1 MLPAHH
7 RPQTATRE
15 HIATQRTS
23 ESHPVNKSS
32 VTIILALLLPASAFA
47 EAGVTEIAPEEVA
60 DETLAQSD
68 DDGETEATV
77 EEDGEEGAEEV
88 AEEGGDGLPIS
99 LSAGVRVSV
108 PAGLLRPNLPNF
120 EHSESVRA
128 GFSFGVGYSIADKVD
143 ANLGFGVSQCLNQ
156 RCGGTQ
162 RSFIQNDVP
171 DAAFEGDDPSE
182 LRNYETRISDFNLGF
197 GYGPIY
203 RIPRADISI
212 SSSLGFTIPVSKTSR
227 RFTNLY
233 TAVSPGLSFGFSR
246 GNFSAGYSFSFTK
259 NFNQYRVP
267 VLNEARLN
275 EDLDIFSRDGNA
287 EQVSTTATAL
297 QYGYLTEWS
306 LANSFNLSYGW
317 FKGFRTSLGF
327 TLAEGFTY
335 RMSEGETA
343 ILENG
348 DPLSPNQFD
357 SANARSGSRGRSQ
370 TMVGSLSASYSF
382 LDHYST
388 SLSVTTAQ
396 APLTDDSRR
405 VNFPFWDT
413 NAANLQSTSVSL
425 GFNWR
430 Y

>member
-1 MLPAHH
+1 MAHCL
-7 RPQTATRE
+7 QNTVLKTATCE
-15 HIATQRTS
+15 HTATQRTP

-32 VTIILALLLPASAFA
+32 VTIILALLLPASAHA
-47 EAGVTEIAPEEVA
+47 EV
-60 DETLAQSD
+60 
-68 DDGETEATV
+68 
-77 EEDGEEGAEEV
+77 GAVEV
-88 AEEGGDGLPIS
+88 AEEDVATEMLAQSEDETEASVEETDAELEEDEEEDGDGLPVS
-99 LSAGVRVSV
+99 LSVGARVSV
-108 PAGLLRPNLPNF
+108 PAGMLRPNLPNYQ
-120 EHSESVRA
+120 HSESVRA
-128 GFSFGVGYSIADKVD
+128 GFSFGLGYEIADKVS
-143 ANLGFGVSQCLNQ
+143 ASLGFGVSQCLNQ
-156 RCGGTQ
+156 HCGGTQ

-171 DAAFEGDDPSE
+171 DEAFEGDDPSD
-182 LRNYETRISDFNLGF
+182 LRNYETRISDLSLGF

-212 SSSLGFTIPVSKTSR
+212 SSSLGFTIPTSKTSR

-233 TAVSPGLSFGFSR
+233 TSISPGLSFGYSR
-246 GNFSAGYSFSFTK
+246 GNFSIGYSFGFSK

-275 EDLDIFSRDGNA
+275 EDLDIFSRAGQA
-287 EQVSTTATAL
+287 EDISATATAL

-306 LANSFNLSYGW
+306 LSNSFNMSYGW

-327 TLAEGFTY
+327 TIAEGFTY
-335 RMSEGETA
+335 RMAEGETA

-348 DPLSPNQFD
+348 DSLSPDQFD
-357 SANARSGSRGRSQ
+357 SPNARSGNRGRSQ

-396 APLTDDSRR
+396 APLTDDARR

-425 GFNWR
+425 GFNWS

>member
-1 MLPAHH
+1 
-7 RPQTATRE
+7 
-15 HIATQRTS
+15 
-23 ESHPVNKSS
+23 VNKSS
-32 VTIILALLLPASAFA
+32 VTIILALLLPASAYA
-47 EAGVTEIAPEEVA
+47 AASVAEVA
-60 DETLAQSD
+60 EEDVATETLAQSD
-68 DDGETEATV
+68 EDEASASVAEDAEVLADDD
-77 EEDGEEGAEEV
+77 EEDDDDV
-88 AEEGGDGLPIS
+88 RPFS
-99 LSAGVRVSV
+99 LSAGVRVSM

-120 EHSESVRA
+120 EHSEAVRA
-128 GFSFGVGYSIADKVD
+128 GFNFGLGYDIADEVS
-143 ANLGFGVSQCLNQ
+143 ASLGFGVSQCLNQ

-171 DAAFEGDDPSE
+171 EEAFEGDDPSD
-182 LRNYETRISDFNLGF
+182 LRNYETRISDLSLGF

-203 RIPRADISI
+203 RIPRADITI
-212 SSSLGFTIPVSKTSR
+212 STSLGFTIPVSKTSR

-233 TAVSPGLSFGFSR
+233 TAVSPGVSFGYTR
-246 GNFSAGYSFSFTK
+246 GNFSLGYSFNFTK
-259 NFNQYRVP
+259 NFNQFRVP

-297 QYGYLTEWS
+297 QFGYLTEWS
-306 LANSFNLSYGW
+306 LSNSFNMSYGW

-348 DPLSPNQFD
+348 DPLSPDQFD
-357 SANARSGSRGRSQ
+357 SSNARSGNRGRSQ
-370 TMVGSLSASYSF
+370 TMVGSLAASYSF
-382 LDHYST
+382 LGHYST

-425 GFNWR
+425 GFNWS